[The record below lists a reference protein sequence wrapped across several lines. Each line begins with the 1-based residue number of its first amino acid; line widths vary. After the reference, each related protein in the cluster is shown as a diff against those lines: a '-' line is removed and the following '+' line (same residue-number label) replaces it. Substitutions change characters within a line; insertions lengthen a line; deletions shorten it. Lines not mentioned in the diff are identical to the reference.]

1 MARRPAPRRTR
12 PAAQRPQQ
20 RIVPISPPPGT
31 YDPALD
37 AAERA
42 SRRGLEDYRQDTDRG
57 LERGATDYGLT
68 RGDQKRQRKY
78 ANEDYKTS
86 KQSLHRNRERGLQS
100 ITQSRERGLQSI
112 MQSRQR
118 AGQDRDTS
126 MQDIRRNYQNLGEQ
140 QEAGA
145 YNAGIFG
152 GGALAQSLA
161 KRTANQQLEQA
172 PVQRSYKRFREDS
185 SQQENYLNVDS
196 SQQENYLNV
205 DFKNDKDALKRSRDR
220 ARKGFASQAG
230 QTGLTYQRSLEDS
243 GTGLTR
249 AEREG
254 QYFSADTSEARFN
267 QAKQAGWTPPQ
278 MSTPQNYGLVQ
289 PGAQAPS
296 AQTTRPGAPASY
308 TGRYR
313 PSKKRRG

>member
-1 MARRPAPRRTR
+1 M
-12 PAAQRPQQ
+12 
-20 RIVPISPPPGT
+20 
-31 YDPALD
+31 
-37 AAERA
+37 
-42 SRRGLEDYRQDTDRG
+42 RQDTDRG

-78 ANEDYKTS
+78 ADEDYKTS
-86 KQSLHRNRERGLQS
+86 KQSLHRNRERGL
-100 ITQSRERGLQSI
+100 RSI

-161 KRTANQQLEQA
+161 KRTANQRLEQA
-172 PVQRSYKRFREDS
+172 PVRRSYRRFREDS
-185 SQQENYLNVDS
+185 RQQQKYLSEDSRQQQNYLNVDS
-196 SQQENYLNV
+196 NQQEAYLNV

-220 ARKGFASQAG
+220 GREGFASQAG
-230 QTGLTYQRSLEDS
+230 QTGLSYQRSMEDS
-243 GTGLTR
+243 NTGLTR

-254 QYFSADTSEARFN
+254 QYFTQDTNEARFN
-267 QAKQAGWTPPQ
+267 QAKQTGWTPPQ
-278 MSTPQNYGLVQ
+278 MSTPQMTPQNYFLMQ